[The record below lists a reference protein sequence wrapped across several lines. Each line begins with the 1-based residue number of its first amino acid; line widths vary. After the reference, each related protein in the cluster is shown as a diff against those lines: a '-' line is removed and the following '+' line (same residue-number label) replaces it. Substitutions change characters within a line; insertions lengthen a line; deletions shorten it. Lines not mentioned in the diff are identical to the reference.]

1 MSRKRREFVR
11 VLHSNA
17 EGQPRSKIKPSK
29 KKGKKWEILPGDPC
43 DSRDI
48 DPTGDRPYRYRPRG
62 HVGCTTGEI
71 KGFLRSA
78 CGTMCAENFHVG
90 FHYIYSE
97 NTGRPDGRQ
106 TGWSASLCERYA
118 GKGLSR
124 LFPIEGE
131 KEEKKKG
138 AGTGGPASL
147 GRMLNSGDKMHLL
160 LHHGCR
166 GADHLTGSTLDYEV
180 TQSPPYPSRLVMTV
194 ISADDES
201 DDNNDDGDGRN
212 SGLAWI
218 TRCVRDEPGAV
229 SRGESIGVPA
239 RARAVINF
247 QKIYCPTN
255 RPIVMCEPRE
265 NVPASAV
272 KNGRTISAAAMG
284 REKLRDAGGG
294 GDGDRGAVCS
304 LPSRKLHGRSGGGR
318 GKSHIRGARTM
329 SFPLFPG
336 FKSNWI
342 EKYLREEGKC
352 GEIREHRV
360 CVPSAPGTN
369 ANTTDPPPI
378 VTTTIAVTIVIT
390 EVAINHIDEEE
401 PSRAKTLWRSR

>member
-124 LFPIEGE
+124 LFPVVHC
-131 KEEKKKG
+131 
-138 AGTGGPASL
+138 GGLSL
-147 GRMLNSGDKMHLL
+147 RHLL
-160 LHHGCR
+160 SSPYR
-166 GADHLTGSTLDYEV
+166 ERRERRSEYFAEIK
-180 TQSPPYPSRLVMTV
+180 QSH
-194 ISADDES
+194 SAS
-201 DDNNDDGDGRN
+201 
-212 SGLAWI
+212 
-218 TRCVRDEPGAV
+218 V
-229 SRGESIGVPA
+229 
-239 RARAVINF
+239 F
-247 QKIYCPTN
+247 IY
-255 RPIVMCEPRE
+255 M
-265 NVPASAV
+265 
-272 KNGRTISAAAMG
+272 
-284 REKLRDAGGG
+284 
-294 GDGDRGAVCS
+294 S
-304 LPSRKLHGRSGGGR
+304 L
-318 GKSHIRGARTM
+318 IQD
-329 SFPLFPG
+329 FLF
-336 FKSNWI
+336 
-342 EKYLREEGKC
+342 
-352 GEIREHRV
+352 
-360 CVPSAPGTN
+360 
-369 ANTTDPPPI
+369 
-378 VTTTIAVTIVIT
+378 
-390 EVAINHIDEEE
+390 
-401 PSRAKTLWRSR
+401 